1 MIWLPHLSIR
11 RKLTLV
17 SLITSTTVLLLACAA
32 LMVDEIL
39 TFRTDSARD
48 LAVLADVLAQNTTA
62 ALAFQDEGE
71 AKKTLMALQAESRLV
86 AARLYDKAGRPFV
99 DYTRAGAPAA
109 FPEQPGRDG
118 HQFER
123 DRLVLFRPVLLN
135 NKRIGTIYLHLDL
148 EGLYGRLK
156 LFSAVV
162 GLVLVG
168 AVLVAVAMSSRLH
181 RPIFDPILA
190 LAQTARS
197 IAERK
202 DYSVRAQKQS
212 HDETGLLTDAFNQ
225 MLTSIEERDRS
236 LRKLSRVV
244 EQGADAVL
252 ITDPEGVIEY
262 VNPAFEAMTGYPA
275 GEAVGRKPNILK
287 SGRHEP
293 QLYQEL
299 WATILAGETYH
310 GVLTN
315 QKKNGELY
323 YEQKSITPLKDPQG
337 RILHFVSTGH
347 DITQRIRA
355 EEQLRA
361 LNETL
366 EQRVAE
372 RTAAAETANRAKSE
386 FLANMS
392 HELRTPLNS
401 VIGFAN
407 ILLKNKATTLRR
419 EDLLFLERIVANG
432 KHLLGL
438 INQILDLSKIEARK
452 VELEYSTVSLSA
464 LIPDVL
470 AQFEGQLRGR
480 DVKLLADLPP
490 AMAPI
495 VTDEVKL
502 KQVLINLVANALK
515 FTEHGSV
522 TVRVMVDPKLGFP
535 LRIAVVDTGIGIP
548 RNRMAA
554 VFEAFQQADA
564 STTRKYGGTGL
575 GLTISQ
581 ALCLMMGYRIEVQS
595 EVGQG
600 STFSVVLDAR
610 TGLAPSAADLPAPA
624 EARPVPARA
633 PRTAGRSTSLQDRL
647 VLVIDDESDARM
659 LLTNILEEF
668 GCRVLAAGSGAD
680 GLRMAREFRPE
691 LITVDLLMP
700 HMNGWD
706 VLKAIKSDELLRDIP
721 VVVVSIV
728 AGENRGRILGA
739 VEILQKPLVREDLLA
754 VLQRTFLPE
763 KKLLVVD
770 DDEDARRI
778 ISAYLADHEFHI
790 RTAVNGREAL
800 DLLATFAPDAILLDL
815 LMPVVDGVT
824 FLETLRAI
832 PRFRHL
838 PVIII
843 TAKIMTAEEVQH
855 LTAQVES
862 VLKKSEDL
870 EADLKQVLEDLLHHP
885 RVTAPV
891 RADAAPAPL
900 TTGGATHE

>member
-1 MIWLPHLSIR
+1 MNRLPHLPIR

-17 SLITSTTVLLLACAA
+17 SLVISTTVLLLACAV
-32 LMVDEIL
+32 LVVDEVL
-39 TFRTDSARD
+39 TFRKESVHT
-48 LAVLADVLAQNTTA
+48 LTVLADVLAQNTTA
-62 ALAFQDEGE
+62 ALAFQDEGQ
-71 AKKTLMALQAESRLV
+71 AKKTLMALQAESHVV
-86 AARLYDKAGRPFV
+86 AACLYGKDGSPFV
-99 DYTRAGAPAA
+99 KYVRAGAQAS
-109 FPEQPGRDG
+109 FLVQPGPDG
-118 HQFER
+118 HRFER
-123 DRLVLFRPVLLN
+123 DRLMLFRPVMLN
-135 NKRIGTIYLHLDL
+135 DKRIGTIYLHSDLD
-148 EGLYGRLK
+148 GLYGRLK
-156 LFSAVV
+156 LFSGLV
-162 GLVLVG
+162 GLVLVV
-168 AVLVAVAMSSRLH
+168 AVLVAVVMSARLH
-181 RPIFDPILA
+181 RPIFDPIVA
-190 LAQTARS
+190 LAQMARGV
-197 IAERK
+197 AERK
-202 DYSVRAQKQS
+202 DYSVRARKQS

-225 MLTSIEERDRS
+225 MLTSIEERDQS

-252 ITDPEGVIEY
+252 ITDPNGVIEY
-262 VNPAFEAMTGYPA
+262 ANPAFEAMTGYLA
-275 GEAVGRKPNILK
+275 SEAVGKKPNILK
-287 SGRHEP
+287 SGEHSPEM
-293 QLYQEL
+293 YQKL

-315 QKKNGELY
+315 KKKNGELY

-355 EEQLRA
+355 EEQLLA

-372 RTAAAETANRAKSE
+372 RSAAAETANRAKSE

-407 ILLKNKATTLRR
+407 ILLKNKAATLRR

-452 VELEYSTVSLSA
+452 VELEFSTVSLA
-464 LIPDVL
+464 EMIPDVL
-470 AQFEGQLRGR
+470 AQFEGQLRRR
-480 DVKLLADLPP
+480 DVKLLADLP
-490 AMAPI
+490 AVIAPI
-495 VTDEVKL
+495 VTDEIKL

-522 TVRVMVDPKLGFP
+522 TVRVTVERALGRP
-535 LRIAVVDTGIGIP
+535 LSIAVVDTGIGIP
-548 RNRMAA
+548 QSRMTA

-600 STFSVVLDAR
+600 SSFTVVLDAR
-610 TGLAPSAADLPAPA
+610 PGVIPATAAPPESRPAPA
-624 EARPVPARA
+624 RAAQPPSRPA
-633 PRTAGRSTSLQDRL
+633 SLKDRL

-659 LLTNILEEF
+659 LLTHLLEEF
-668 GCRVLAAGSGAD
+668 GCKVLAASSGAD

-700 HMNGWD
+700 HMNGWE
-706 VLKAIKSDELLRDIP
+706 VLKAIKADELLRDIP

-728 AGENRGRILGA
+728 AGENRGHILG
-739 VEILQKPLVREDLLA
+739 VVDVLQKPLAREDLLA
-754 VLQRTFLPE
+754 VLQRSFLPG

-770 DDEDARRI
+770 DDEDARRL
-778 ISAYLADHEFHI
+778 ISAYLADQEFNI
-790 RTAVNGREAL
+790 RTAGNGREAL
-800 DLLATFAPDAILLDL
+800 DLLASFAPDAILLDL

-824 FLETLRAI
+824 FLETLRAD
-832 PRFRHL
+832 PRHRHL

-843 TAKIMTAEEVQH
+843 TAKILTAQEIHH
-855 LTAQVES
+855 LTAHAES
-862 VLKKSEDL
+862 VLKKTEDL
-870 EADLKQVLEDLLHHP
+870 EKDLRHVLEELLQHP
-885 RVTAPV
+885 RAALPPPATAEDP
-891 RADAAPAPL
+891 R
-900 TTGGATHE
+900 